1 MLGVALGEACQVQAQ
16 LIAFA
21 AKLDRTVTQDVIGRA
36 VTGFVEF
43 DLDTFG
49 AQRDGADTG

>member
-1 MLGVALGEACQVQAQ
+1 MLGVALGETGQAQAQ

-21 AKLDRTVTQDVIGRA
+21 AKLNRTVPQNFIGRA
-36 VTGFVEF
+36 VTGFLEL

-49 AQRDGADTG
+49 AQRGRADAG